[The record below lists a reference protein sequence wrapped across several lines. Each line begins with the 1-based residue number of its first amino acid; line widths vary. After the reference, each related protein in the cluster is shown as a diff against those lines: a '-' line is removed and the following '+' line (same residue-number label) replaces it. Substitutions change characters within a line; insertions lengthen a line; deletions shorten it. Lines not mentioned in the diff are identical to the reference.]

1 MDEFGGNTYRGDASW
16 WIQVIL
22 SLIHIFDCT
31 VETVENYFG
40 IDINYYVRV
49 NFSSVENIV
58 NALGGITVNNPV
70 AFTAS
75 DGTYSYEAGD
85 VYMDGAKALRFARER
100 YNLGGGDRDRGKN
113 QMRVITGIINKA
125 ISPSIITNYTSI
137 LDACLLYTSYR
148 HFNHIYTCG

>member
-1 MDEFGGNTYRGDASW
+1 M
-16 WIQVIL
+16 
-22 SLIHIFDCT
+22 
-31 VETVENYFG
+31 ENYFG

-85 VYMDGAKALRFARER
+85 VYMDGAKALRLPA
-100 YNLGGGDRDRGKN
+100 N
-113 QMRVITGIINKA
+113 VII
-125 ISPSIITNYTSI
+125 
-137 LDACLLYTSYR
+137 
-148 HFNHIYTCG
+148 